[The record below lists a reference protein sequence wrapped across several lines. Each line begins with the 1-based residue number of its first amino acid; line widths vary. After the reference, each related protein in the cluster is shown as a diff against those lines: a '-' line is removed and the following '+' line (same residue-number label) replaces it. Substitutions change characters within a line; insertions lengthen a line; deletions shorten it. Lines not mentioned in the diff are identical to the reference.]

1 MSAKICPNSTPRLKL
16 KIFKAVRDPR
26 HQSRCGNSF
35 HFPWDKPA
43 SDGHSFHGSLPSW
56 YLLFFLEKK
65 TIKKTQA
72 FGWANRDTASG
83 NIRFFAAAIIS
94 VSDHAL
100 CKGCSWFYIILSA
113 NLPDIYVLGP
123 FAKCTVVSL
132 WTKLPRMYNDYEEK
146 STNAW
151 NLDEILCS
159 MQGHIPQ
166 AEGCSLF
173 VGRQFINLCCGLCSE
188 HDLDRLNGGTTCY
201 TDELDGHII

>member
-1 MSAKICPNSTPRLKL
+1 
-16 KIFKAVRDPR
+16 
-26 HQSRCGNSF
+26 
-35 HFPWDKPA
+35 
-43 SDGHSFHGSLPSW
+43 
-56 YLLFFLEKK
+56 
-65 TIKKTQA
+65 
-72 FGWANRDTASG
+72 
-83 NIRFFAAAIIS
+83 
-94 VSDHAL
+94 
-100 CKGCSWFYIILSA
+100 
-113 NLPDIYVLGP
+113 
-123 FAKCTVVSL
+123 
-132 WTKLPRMYNDYEEK
+132 MYNDYEEK